1 MAHCLMDNETLTQ
14 TAQGAI
20 ESLRQSTA
28 RASGDLAAK
37 SKVAVGA
44 MSTWVGQQWRK
55 SRQNVASARAAS
67 PELAAPGGSHAERS
81 AGCRSLARARS
92 PGHAAGRCPVA
103 AAAASPQ
110 AQA

>member
-1 MAHCLMDNETLTQ
+1 MDNETLTQ

-44 MSTWVGQQWRK
+44 MSSWVGQQLRK
-55 SRQNVASARAAS
+55 SRQNSSARAAS
-67 PELAAPGGSHAERS
+67 PEPAETRHAERD
-81 AGCRSLARARS
+81 
-92 PGHAAGRCPVA
+92 HT
-103 AAAASPQ
+103 PQ
-110 AQA
+110 WQRGAWWKGSGLGIG

>member
-1 MAHCLMDNETLTQ
+1 MDNETLTQ

-67 PELAAPGGSHAERS
+67 PELAAPGGSHAERDP
-81 AGCRSLARARS
+81 ARPSQRGAWWKGS
-92 PGHAAGRCPVA
+92 GLGIG
-103 AAAASPQ
+103 
-110 AQA
+110 

>member
-1 MAHCLMDNETLTQ
+1 MDNETLTQ

-55 SRQNVASARAAS
+55 SRQNASARAAS
-67 PELAAPGGSHAERS
+67 PELAAPGGSHAERDP
-81 AGCRSLARARS
+81 ARPSQRGAWWKGS
-92 PGHAAGRCPVA
+92 GLGIG
-103 AAAASPQ
+103 
-110 AQA
+110 